1 MHAYRPQSQVGKG
14 EMPWPMALDQEPQP
28 QRVFKTCQV
37 SFSHCSLT
45 LLITGERCHET
56 NEVLR
61 SYSRFSQA
69 ADENGLLGI
78 LVGFHFRKAVEEGI
92 KRGCKLGKHAV
103 EHFLKP
109 MN

>member
-1 MHAYRPQSQVGKG
+1 MHAYRPQSQVEKG
-14 EMPWPMALDQEPQP
+14 DMPWPMSLDQDPQP

-37 SFSHCSLT
+37 SFSNCSLT
-45 LLITGERCHET
+45 LPIIEERCHET

-78 LVGFHFRKAVEEGI
+78 LVGVHFRKAVEEEI
-92 KRGCKLGKHAV
+92 
-103 EHFLKP
+103 
-109 MN
+109 